1 MLLVPV
7 VVKIKEKASGVVAE
21 QFLIEV
27 VMDIKELVKVF
38 NLNSYAC
45 NKINTNFTV
54 EGKKIVVLFVSGTD
68 TKEYLRRMEKEII
81 EQQYLGGS
89 EVARKYYNYTLI
101 MN

>member
-1 MLLVPV
+1 MPV
-7 VVKIKEKASGVVAE
+7 VVKIKEKASGGVVAE

-38 NLNSYAC
+38 NLNNYAC

-54 EGKKIVVLFVSGTD
+54 EGKKIVGLFASGTD

-81 EQQYLGGS
+81 ERQYLGGS
-89 EVARKYYNYTLI
+89 EVARKYYNYILI